1 MGLDGAP
8 VPPPPAKCQ
17 SPIHRVQTPSVHEAF
32 KSQCKYAELM
42 IDIEDL
48 VTQAGATN
56 YPLTETE
63 KQKKIQNHPQ
73 WSPTTFK

>member
-1 MGLDGAP
+1 
-8 VPPPPAKCQ
+8 
-17 SPIHRVQTPSVHEAF
+17 
-32 KSQCKYAELM
+32 M
-42 IDIEDL
+42 IDIEDP